1 MARLLLGGRLV
12 IRLEHETS
20 EPLAV
25 RLGRAVP
32 TSPRSCADRAHSK
45 ALIEMTLPRR
55 IESAEQFEAQTHREK
70 ERTMNKSTKLAIL
83 LSLALTAA
91 VSRPV
96 SAATIEEQI
105 SERLN
110 SVERENAEL
119 KQRLKLI
126 ESSVA
131 K

>member
-1 MARLLLGGRLV
+1 
-12 IRLEHETS
+12 
-20 EPLAV
+20 
-25 RLGRAVP
+25 
-32 TSPRSCADRAHSK
+32 
-45 ALIEMTLPRR
+45 
-55 IESAEQFEAQTHREK
+55 
-70 ERTMNKSTKLAIL
+70 MNKSTKLAIL

-91 VSRPV
+91 VSRPA

-131 K
+131 KSGHALPRAASRQNPPQAAEPAILIRIESDRRRFVRVSEQ